1 MFKSLQN
8 PLSLSA
14 RLLLAALFLPA
25 GISKLTAFAG
35 TVAYVSSAGLPLPQ
49 VAAALALAV
58 EIIGGVAL
66 VLGARTRLAAMAL
79 AFFTLVASYFFH
91 NFWAV
96 PQDQQFMQQLL
107 FYKNIAVAGGLLS
120 IAAWGAGAWSLD
132 SKREAAA
139 S

>member
-8 PLSLSA
+8 PLSLSG
-14 RLLLAALFLPA
+14 RLLLAALFIPA
-25 GISKLTAFAG
+25 GISKLTGFAG
-35 TVAYVSSAGLPLPQ
+35 TVAYVSSAGLPLPH
-49 VAAALALAV
+49 VAAGLALAL

-66 VLGARTRLAAMAL
+66 LLGARTRLTAMAL
-79 AFFTLVASYFFH
+79 ALFTVVASYFFH
-91 NFWAV
+91 NYWAV
-96 PQDQQFMQQLL
+96 PQDQQFVQQLL
-107 FYKNIAVAGGLLS
+107 FMKNIAVAGGLLS

>member
-8 PLSLSA
+8 PLSMSA
-14 RLLLAALFLPA
+14 RLALAALFIPA

-35 TVAYVSSAGLPLPQ
+35 TVAYISSAGLPLPH

-58 EIIGGVAL
+58 EIVGGVAL
-66 VLGARTRLAAMAL
+66 LLGARTRLAAMAL
-79 AFFTLVASYFFH
+79 AFFTLVASYLFH
-91 NFWAV
+91 NYWAV
-96 PQDQQFMQQLL
+96 PQDQQFVQQLL
-107 FYKNIAVAGGLLS
+107 FFKNIAVAGGLLS

-132 SKREAAA
+132 SKREAVA

>member
-14 RLLLAALFLPA
+14 RLLLAALFIPA

-35 TVAYVSSAGLPLPQ
+35 TVSYISSAGLPLPH

-91 NFWAV
+91 NYWAV
-96 PQDQQFMQQLL
+96 PQDQQFVQQLL
-107 FYKNIAVAGGLLS
+107 FFKNIAVAGGLLG

-132 SKREAAA
+132 SKREAVA